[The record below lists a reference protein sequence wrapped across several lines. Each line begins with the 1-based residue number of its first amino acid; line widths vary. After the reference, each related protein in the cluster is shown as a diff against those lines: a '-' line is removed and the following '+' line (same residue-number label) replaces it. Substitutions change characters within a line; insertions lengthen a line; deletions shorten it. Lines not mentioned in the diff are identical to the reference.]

1 MKKRVHMIRKMAA
14 VAVAAAM
21 CISVTGCGGSSKK
34 AVVTEAAKTETRAKE
49 KTEPSMEDQPT
60 GINDSEFADILAGT
74 MWAGISSSQEITV
87 AAFDEKDAYIAIL
100 DANGELITDEEGYW
114 KADTDTLY
122 LYLNEDYSDDPT
134 AFAFD
139 WYITEE
145 GEYIQIEDAV
155 LSSQGD
161 GSNIETTLEEMT
173 TTASVIQYVAD
184 GTYWIGS
191 DDEMALVF
199 YFEDDEAYIDLLY
212 EDNGQIQAEYID
224 GIWSLDYD
232 NLYLIDVETG
242 ESYVFGWYLTEEGDG
257 YCFELI
263 EDDDTTYYLYESAA
277 EDVDSTIEILTSYL
291 TEKVDLESDDIDL
304 SYFLEGYVGHS
315 VIDAFMVSG
324 LSPDFETRKYCA
336 ELLGFINYSGTSDE
350 NLALIQLMGGTV
362 R

>member
-1 MKKRVHMIRKMAA
+1 MKKRMYMIRKMAA

-34 AVVTEAAKTETRAKE
+34 TVVTEAAKTETKTKE
-49 KTEPSMEDQPT
+49 KIEEQPT
-60 GINDSEFADILAGT
+60 GINDSEMADILAGT

-100 DANGELITDEEGYW
+100 NADGELITDGEGYW

-122 LYLNEDYSDDPT
+122 LYLNEDYSDDPET
-134 AFAFD
+134 FAFD
-139 WYITEE
+139 WYTTEE
-145 GEYIQIEDAV
+145 GEYIQIEDTV

-161 GSNIETTLEEMT
+161 GSDMETTLEEMSI
-173 TTASVIQYVAD
+173 TASVIQYVAN

-212 EDNGQIQAEYID
+212 DDNGEIQVEYID
-224 GIWSLDYD
+224 GVWSLDYD
-232 NLYLIDVETG
+232 NLYLIDAETG
-242 ESYVFGWYLTEEGDG
+242 ESYVFGWYLTEEGDS

-263 EDDDTTYYLYESAA
+263 EGDTTYYLYESAA
-277 EDVDSTIEILTSYL
+277 EDVDSTLNILISYL
-291 TEKVDLESDDIDL
+291 TVEDSVDVGSDDIDL
-304 SYFLEGYVGHS
+304 SDFLEGYVGHS

-324 LSPDFETRKYCA
+324 LSPDFETRKFCA
-336 ELLGFINYSGTSDE
+336 ELLGFTNYRGTSDE

-362 R
+362 K

>member
-1 MKKRVHMIRKMAA
+1 MKKRRYMIRKMAA

-34 AVVTEAAKTETRAKE
+34 TVVTETKKA
-49 KTEPSMEDQPT
+49 EPTLEVQPT
-60 GINDSEFADILAGT
+60 GINDSEMADVLAGT
-74 MWAGISSSQEITV
+74 IWAGISSDQEIV
-87 AAFDEKDAYIAIL
+87 AASFDEKEIYLAIL
-100 DANGELITDEEGYW
+100 DTDGEMTDLEGYW
-114 KADTDTLY
+114 KADIDTLY

-134 AFAFD
+134 AFDFD
-139 WYITEE
+139 WYFTEN
-145 GEYIQIEDAV
+145 GEYIQISDVV

-161 GSNIETTLEEMT
+161 GSNLETTLEEMMT
-173 TTASVIQYVAD
+173 TTSVIQYVAN

-199 YFEDDEAYIDLLY
+199 YFEDNEAYIDLLY
-212 EDNGQIQAEYID
+212 EDNGEIQIEYID

-232 NLYLIDVETG
+232 NLYLIDEETG

-263 EDDDTTYYLYESAA
+263 ENGTTYYLYESAA
-277 EDVDSTIEILTSYL
+277 EDVDSTLEILISYL
-291 TEKVDLESDDIDL
+291 TEEVDVESDDIDL

-315 VIDAFMVSG
+315 VIDAFMLSG
-324 LSPDFETRKYCA
+324 LSPDFETRKFCA
-336 ELLGFINYSGTSDE
+336 ELLGFPNYSGTSDE
-350 NLALIQLMGGTV
+350 NLALIQLMGGMV

>member
-1 MKKRVHMIRKMAA
+1 MKKSVYMIRKMAA

-21 CISVTGCGGSSKK
+21 CISVAGCGGSSKK
-34 AVVTEAAKTETRAKE
+34 TVVTEAAKTETRTKE
-49 KTEPSMEDQPT
+49 ETEKQPT
-60 GINDSEFADILAGT
+60 GINDSEMADILAGT
-74 MWAGISSSQEITV
+74 MWAGISSDQEITV

-100 DANGELITDEEGYW
+100 DADGELITDGEGYW

-134 AFAFD
+134 TFAFD

-145 GEYIQIEDAV
+145 GEYIQIEDTV

-161 GSNIETTLEEMT
+161 GSDMETTLEEMM

-212 EDNGQIQAEYID
+212 EDNGEIQIEYID

-232 NLYLIDVETG
+232 NLHLIDTETG
-242 ESYVFGWYLTEEGDG
+242 DSYEFGWYLTEEGDS

-263 EDDDTTYYLYESAA
+263 EGDTTYYLYESAA
-277 EDVDSTIEILTSYL
+277 EDVDSTLDILVSYL
-291 TEKVDLESDDIDL
+291 TEEDNVDVGSDDIDL

-315 VIDAFMVSG
+315 VIDAFMLSG

-336 ELLGFINYSGTSDE
+336 ELLGFTNYRGTSDE